1 MKPKNTPSLQLRNST
16 NRSPW
21 RRGVFLLSLAIVCVG
36 LSPAAHAVSPPP
48 DGGYPGGNTAEGNS
62 ALRDLTT
69 GRFNTAVG
77 LFSLTLNTGGN
88 SNTGVGASAL
98 RNNTSGN
105 ENTALGTDALR
116 TNTTGESNTATG
128 FQALM
133 KNTAG
138 AVNTANGSK
147 ALQDNTTGTG
157 NTAVGSGALSSN
169 TRGISNT
176 AIGADALAQNPIA
189 EENTAIGAS
198 ALSSNTTGNL
208 NMAVGT
214 FALFDNVDGSDNN
227 AVGDSALLSNVSG
240 TFNNAHG
247 RSALSANDG
256 SENNAFGDLAMENNV
271 SGVSNTAIGDDALR
285 FNVDGSGNVAVG
297 DEAGTGLGASVNNC
311 IAIGAP
317 GEGPFATFD
326 NTCFIGSIFGE
337 AVSDPATQVPV
348 YVDQFNV
355 VGVFNTSSRKLKH
368 DIQPMDKTSETLY
381 RLKPVTFRFNS
392 DWKGTKQYGL
402 IAEEVAEVDP
412 QLVVHSKNGEVTAV
426 HYEQI
431 NNMLLNEFLKEHK
444 KVEELKSD
452 FQATVAKQ
460 QKEIQTLTAR
470 LEEQAAQIQKVSV
483 QLATASPSRGGLE
496 ASKLATGRIRSGG
509 PAPQMV
515 NNP

>member
-1 MKPKNTPSLQLRNST
+1 MKTKNMKPKNTPSLQLRNSI
-16 NRSPW
+16 NRSAW
-21 RRGVFLLSLAIVCVG
+21 RRGVFLLPLAIVCVG
-36 LSPAAHAVSPPP
+36 LSSAAHAVSPPP

-69 GRFNTAVG
+69 GQFNTAVG

-98 RNNTSGN
+98 RNNT
-105 ENTALGTDALR
+105 
-116 TNTTGESNTATG
+116 TGDE
-128 FQALM
+128 
-133 KNTAG
+133 
-138 AVNTANGSK
+138 
-147 ALQDNTTGTG
+147 
-157 NTAVGSGALSSN
+157 
-169 TRGISNT
+169 NT
-176 AIGADALAQNPIA
+176 AIGADALRANKTGVDNTATGWQALFQNTEGDGNTA
-189 EENTAIGAS
+189 NGANALLANRTGFDNTAIGAS
-198 ALSSNTTGNL
+198 AISSNTTGNL
-208 NMAVGT
+208 NTAVGT

-271 SGVSNTAIGDDALR
+271 SGVGNTAIGDDALR
-285 FNVDGSGNVAVG
+285 FNVDGSFNVAVG
-297 DEAGTGLGASVNNC
+297 DEAGTGLDPSVSNC

-337 AVSDPATQVPV
+337 EVSDPATQVPV

-368 DIQPMDKTSETLY
+368 DIQPMDKSSETLY

-470 LEEQAAQIQKVSV
+470 LEEQAAQIQKVSA
-483 QLATASPSRGGLE
+483 QLE
-496 ASKLATGRIRSGG
+496 ASK
-509 PAPQMV
+509 PAPHVV